1 MKNLL
6 LTILLIFSIPAISQE
21 RDRNA
26 LMQQYQN
33 MNFTVSGQVLDI
45 DTGQPLE
52 YATILLSNQLKKDE
66 ITGGITDEK
75 GNFSVEVKPGMYNI
89 KIDYISFESFTKEKV
104 VIRSD
109 LSLGEVKLNIDV
121 NLLEEVEVRAER
133 TEIEIRLD
141 KKIYKNRMFIAL
153 LWEIPTQIIIIIT
166 I

>member
-89 KIDYISFESFTKEKV
+89 KIDY
-104 VIRSD
+104 
-109 LSLGEVKLNIDV
+109 L
-121 NLLEEVEVRAER
+121 
-133 TEIEIRLD
+133 
-141 KKIYKNRMFIAL
+141 
-153 LWEIPTQIIIIIT
+153 
-166 I
+166 